1 MRAFSIC
8 LAAAVLSGRGAG
20 GSSDASFTRK
30 PSVSRAGGKA
40 VVSFAVS
47 GSTDVEVA
55 VMDPKGGVVRHLAA
69 GLLGGVKAPPEP
81 LKAGLSQSLEWDGLD
96 DFGKAAPGG
105 PFRIRVRAGSGLKFG
120 RFIGDDPCTF
130 GGITSIAADETGNV
144 YIVGHGGNRNQ
155 NFRTIRVFDSRGAY
169 VRTVMPFPADLP
181 PDAMKDV
188 AAWDAEAK
196 TFRPRNLSSLNPE
209 FYAEGLTLVSA
220 SAKEGLILTDGSVVY
235 RLDARGGVPGP
246 SFAAQALWPKGG
258 GLHNTGGGPV
268 FLAPAPDGKSV
279 FLSGPFSSKTQYG
292 HAFDPKY
299 PPGAVYRMKFGTGE
313 TMQLFASLP
322 VDHVDGVGGEWTK
335 KNARNHGIAE
345 GPLHGIAVDSKGQV
359 FVADRGRERVV
370 IFDAGGKQV
379 GELSVPHPHQIAV
392 HPKTGDVYVLS
403 RQATGYWQYVVG
415 VSKFKAGALAAR
427 YAFPL
432 QKTAGPQMA
441 LVASEQQTAVYCA
454 GVPGDLVM
462 LVDRGGTFE
471 AVKTAFAPQPGSLDV
486 FNRISV
492 DSTREE
498 IYISDG
504 GNLVARF
511 NGVTGEG
518 GLLQKDGKPFH
529 ATDLSVGYDGLLFMQ
544 TGEGFSGPLERFTRD
559 LAPAPY
565 PSGTHVLSKYIYG
578 RYGIGN
584 CEKGLGAGPDGKVY
598 MSWMTGGWVKYGVS
612 AWDAEGKP
620 LNGKGSPVD
629 ATNHKGGTP
638 PELTRTVIGPI
649 PQANG
654 GVRVD
659 LKGNVYVGMIVNPKD
674 LPVPKGLEKN
684 DAYKHCT
691 GYVVKFAPEGGAV
704 PGNPDMMTGGS
715 VEGAIGFYPG
725 ISPFSHPHLGTTCC
739 VCRIPRFDIDR
750 YGRLAIP
757 NAMANHVRL
766 LDNAGNE
773 VLAFGRYGNF
783 DSLYKGG
790 TSAAS
795 ELPLAWP
802 IGAAIT
808 DRSVYVLDVYNRR
821 VLRADFVFAAEEV
834 CDLK

>member
-1 MRAFSIC
+1 MRGFSIG
-8 LAAAVLSGRGAG
+8 LAALVLSGALAGAAP
-20 GSSDASFTRK
+20 DASFSRK
-30 PSVSRAGGKA
+30 PSVSRAGGKT

-47 GSTDVEVA
+47 ASTDVDVSVLDSKGA
-55 VMDPKGGVVRHLAA
+55 VLRHLAA
-69 GLLGGVKAPPEP
+69 GLLGGAKPPPEP
-81 LKAGLSQSLEWDGLD
+81 LKPGLAQSVEWDGLD
-96 DFGKAAPGG
+96 DFGKALAGG
-105 PFRIRVRAGSGLKFG
+105 PFRIRVRAGTGLTFG

-130 GGITSIAADETGNV
+130 GGITSVAADETGNV
-144 YIVGHGGNRNQ
+144 YLVGHGGNRNQ
-155 NFRTIRVFDSRGAY
+155 NFRTVRVFDPQGAY

-181 PDAMKDV
+181 PDGMKDV
-188 AAWDAEAK
+188 ATWDAAAK

-209 FYAEGLTLVSA
+209 FYAESLTLVSA
-220 SAKEGLILTDGSVVY
+220 SVKDGLMLTDGSVVY

-246 SFAAQALWPKGG
+246 SFASQALWPKGG
-258 GLHNTGGGPV
+258 AIRNTGGGPV
-268 FLAPAPDGKSV
+268 FLAPSPDGKSV
-279 FLSGPFSSKTQYG
+279 FLGGPFSSKTQYG
-292 HAFDPKY
+292 HTFDPKF
-299 PPGAVYRMKFGTGE
+299 PPGAVYRMTLGAGQ
-313 TMQLFASLP
+313 TMELFAGVP

-335 KNARNHGIAE
+335 KNVRNHNIAE
-345 GPLHGIAVDSKGQV
+345 GPIHGIAVDAKGQV
-359 FVADRGRERVV
+359 YVADRGKERIV
-370 IFDAGGKQV
+370 IFDAAGKQT
-379 GELSVPHPHQIAV
+379 GEISVPHPHQIAV
-392 HPKTGDVYVLS
+392 HPKTGDLYVLS

-427 YAFPL
+427 YTFPV

-441 LVASEQQTAVYCA
+441 LVATDAQAAVYCA
-454 GVPGDLVM
+454 GVPGDLVK
-462 LVDRGGTFE
+462 LVDKGGSFE
-471 AVKTAFAPQPGSLDV
+471 AVKTAFAPQPGALDV

-492 DSTREE
+492 DATREE

-504 GNLVARF
+504 GNLFARF

-529 ATDLSVGYDGLLFMQ
+529 GTDLSVGYDGLLFMQ
-544 TGEGFSGPLERFTRD
+544 TGEGFSGALERLTRD

-612 AWDAEGKP
+612 AWDGEGKP

-629 ATNHKGGTP
+629 AANHKGGTP

-659 LKGNVYVGMIVNPKD
+659 LKGNVYVGMIVTPKD

-691 GYVVKFAPEGGAV
+691 GFVVKFGPGGGSV
-704 PGNPDMMTGGS
+704 PGTEDMMTGAS

-725 ISPFSHPHLGTTCC
+725 LSPFSHPHLGTTCC

-757 NAMANHVRL
+757 NATANHVRL

-773 VLAFGRYGNF
+773 ILTFGSYGNY
-783 DSLYKGG
+783 DSPSKGG
-790 TSAAS
+790 TSA
-795 ELPLAWP
+795 LPLAWP

-821 VLRADFVFAAEEV
+821 VLRADFVFAAEEI
-834 CDLK
+834 CDVK

>member
-1 MRAFSIC
+1 MRGFSTW
-8 LAAAVLSGRGAG
+8 LAAAVLSGTIAGA
-20 GSSDASFTRK
+20 SPDATFSRK
-30 PSVSRAGGKA
+30 PTAARAGGKT

-47 GSTDVEVA
+47 ASTDVEVSVLDSKGA
-55 VMDPKGGVVRHLAA
+55 VLRHLAA
-69 GLLGGVKAPPEP
+69 GLLGGAKAPPEP
-81 LKAGLSQSLEWDGLD
+81 LKAGLSQSVEWDGLD

-105 PFRIRVRAGSGLKFG
+105 PFRIRVRAGTGMKFG

-130 GGITSIAADETGNV
+130 GGITSVAADEGGNV

-155 NFRTIRVFDSRGAY
+155 NFRTIRVFGPQGEY

-181 PDAMKDV
+181 PDGMKDV
-188 AAWDAEAK
+188 AVWDAEAK

-220 SAKEGLILTDGSVVY
+220 SLKDGLILTDGSVVY
-235 RLDARGGVPGP
+235 RLDARGGIPGP

-258 GLHNTGGGPV
+258 AIRNTGGGPV
-268 FLAPAPDGKSV
+268 FLAPSPDGKSL

-292 HAFDPKY
+292 HAYDPKF
-299 PPGAVYRMKFGTGE
+299 PPGGVYRMKFGAGE
-313 TMQLFASLP
+313 TMQLFATVP

-335 KNARNHGIAE
+335 KNARNHNIAE
-345 GPLHGIAVDSKGQV
+345 GPVHGIAVDAKGQV
-359 FVADRGRERVV
+359 YVADRGKERIV
-370 IFDAGGKQV
+370 IFDPAGKQT
-379 GELSVPHPHQIAV
+379 GEISVPHPHQIAV
-392 HPKTGDVYVLS
+392 HPKTGDLYVLS

-427 YAFPL
+427 YSFPL

-441 LVASEQQTAVYCA
+441 LVASEHRTAVYCA

-462 LVDRGGTFE
+462 LVDKGGTFE
-471 AVKTAFAPQPGSLDV
+471 PVKTAFAPQPGALDV

-492 DSTREE
+492 DATREE

-504 GNLVARF
+504 GNLFARF
-511 NGVTGEG
+511 SGVTGEG

-529 ATDLSVGYDGLLFMQ
+529 GTDLSVGYDGLLFIQ
-544 TGEGFSGPLERFTRD
+544 TGEGFSGALERFTRD

-584 CEKGLGAGPDGKVY
+584 CEKGLGAGPDGKLY

-612 AWDAEGKP
+612 AWDAQGKP
-620 LNGKGSPVD
+620 LNGNGSPVD
-629 ATNHKGGTP
+629 ASNHKGGTP
-638 PELTRTVIGPI
+638 TELTRTVIGPI

-659 LKGNVYVGMIVNPKD
+659 LKGNIYVGMIVNPKD

-691 GYVVKFAPEGGAV
+691 GFVVKFGPDGGSV
-704 PGNPDMMTGGS
+704 PGNADMMTGTS

-757 NAMANHVRL
+757 NATANHVRL

-773 VLAFGRYGNF
+773 ILAFGRYGNY
-783 DSLYKGG
+783 DSQYKGSK
-790 TSAAS
+790 SAQS

-808 DRSVYVLDVYNRR
+808 DRSVYVLDVYSRR